1 MMKLTNGEIFVVRE
15 PLLKLLGMQLPVKT
29 SFQIAKLA
37 NKLNEQLKVI
47 EDVRNGLVRKY
58 GKENLEK
65 RGQLSVNP
73 EDEGYPK
80 FVSDFNELMAQE
92 TELVFEKIKLPIEI
106 DGKPLQIEPSILM
119 ALEKF
124 VEIE

>member
-1 MMKLTNGEIFVVRE
+1 MKLTNGEIFVVRE